1 MFYFFIFYHSWKSK
15 PSCRGFVF
23 FSFPFVNLAFSH
35 FALKLFFISKLIC
48 RKSKIFTLLFF
59 PSPYVTNA
67 CLMAHAD
74 VICVKIGFDCCT
86 QIDVKQEHSLP
97 YLKVAFNFLLLKSLK
112 FVRWKFPCIIILQML
127 YFKGFYLLFLNGANL
142 NILKLFCGWTIA

>member
-1 MFYFFIFYHSWKSK
+1 MVVGNATFISLFYFLSFLEIETLL
-15 PSCRGFVF
+15 RRIRL

-48 RKSKIFTLLFF
+48 RKSGRFLPSFF
-59 PSPYVTNA
+59 FQSPYVTNA

-74 VICVKIGFDCCT
+74 VICVKIGFECCT

-97 YLKVAFNFLLLKSLK
+97 YLKVKKKKTFFFLTFLFPKSLK
-112 FVRWKFPCIIILQML
+112 FVS
-127 YFKGFYLLFLNGANL
+127 
-142 NILKLFCGWTIA
+142 